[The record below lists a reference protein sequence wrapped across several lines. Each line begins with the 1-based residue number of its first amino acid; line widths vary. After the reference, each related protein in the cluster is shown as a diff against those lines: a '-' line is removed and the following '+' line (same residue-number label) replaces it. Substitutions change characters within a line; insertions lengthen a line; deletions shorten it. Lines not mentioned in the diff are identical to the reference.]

1 MSSWGLER
9 RALRPRVEL
18 IASQG
23 WLCVGGPSGGDDYL
37 EGIGAG
43 TRSTLKLG
51 GGDAENQ
58 VSLAGCS
65 GDFGGTEIQ
74 PQGWGDPNSR
84 PAQVKAQ
91 EIEGR
96 SPRPW
101 EVPGPEGD
109 DRIGKEAEGL
119 VKEPDQRR
127 ISERRRTNVVGP
139 DPIS

>member
-1 MSSWGLER
+1 MSSWGLGR
-9 RALRPRVEL
+9 RALRPRVDFN
-18 IASQG
+18 SQPG
-23 WLCVGGPSGGDDYL
+23 LLCVGGPSRGDDCL

-51 GGDAENQ
+51 AGDAENQ

-65 GDFGGTEIQ
+65 GDLGGTEIQ

-101 EVPGPEGD
+101 EVQGPEGD
-109 DRIGKEAEGL
+109 DRIGKEAEGS
-119 VKEPDQRR
+119 VKEPGQRR
-127 ISERRRTNVVGP
+127 ISEMRCTNIVGP
-139 DPIS
+139 APTS

>member
-101 EVPGPEGD
+101 EVPGPELSQLFHSPLSLSSRGS
-109 DRIGKEAEGL
+109 L
-119 VKEPDQRR
+119 VLLHFLPLGWCHLH
-127 ISERRRTNVVGP
+127 I
-139 DPIS
+139 